1 MIPMRVNNLHAV
13 SLLLLVI
20 LFWIIVICGF
30 FYQTSMTEKSDSR
43 IVIAKKLIRRHPGLT
58 IREHINNR
66 SDKKEASDQ
75 LDFEK
80 QFERNLAGLDL
91 YRYRWTILERDFCS
105 TRYRNL
111 FLLIIVHTAVSHVK
125 ERQAIREMWGNIRLY
140 DKYKSAVVFALGE
153 TTNETLR
160 RIIKQ
165 ESTRYRDIIQQN
177 FLDAYKL
184 LVLKGLMWIR
194 FVAEYCP
201 KVPFIM
207 KLDDD
212 VAVNYIAVLRFLT
225 IRVRRKLLPNKRL
238 IMCRLM
244 DGSPAIRDKN
254 NKWYISSAEYPN
266 DVFSAYCSGLA
277 FIITSDLIRPM
288 MKEAQKSKLIWV
300 DDFFL
305 TGYLTANASV
315 TFEDIGSLYEMN
327 AAKVETSMSGGLKLF
342 GVVRSVNQHKRVWKK
357 MSSHYQ

>member
-80 QFERNLAGLDL
+80 QFERNL
-91 YRYRWTILERDFCS
+91 
-105 TRYRNL
+105 
-111 FLLIIVHTAVSHVK
+111 
-125 ERQAIREMWGNIRLY
+125 
-140 DKYKSAVVFALGE
+140 
-153 TTNETLR
+153 
-160 RIIKQ
+160 
-165 ESTRYRDIIQQN
+165 
-177 FLDAYKL
+177 
-184 LVLKGLMWIR
+184 GLMWIR

-238 IMCRLM
+238 TMCRLM

-305 TGYLTANASV
+305 TGYILPRTQASLSRIL
-315 TFEDIGSLYEMN
+315 DRYM
-327 AAKVETSMSGGLKLF
+327 
-342 GVVRSVNQHKRVWKK
+342 R
-357 MSSHYQ
+357 